1 MLEKQLTG
9 NRYVLDINVMAI
21 YLVENHPGN
30 KYISTIIDNAI
41 SKNIELI
48 IFDFLP
54 FRVYWILTSKW
65 KVQKQEAKEAII
77 SFLKLPNL
85 KLVPLNKQDILEAFK
100 KAEAIKHDVYDITYI
115 VLAKKTN
122 ATGIIATDT
131 DFENLCKNE
140 NLQYINPVP
149 KNILKKFSQYK

>member
-1 MLEKQLTG
+1 MPEKLLTG
-9 NRYVLDINVMAI
+9 NRYVLDINTMAI

-30 KYISTIIDNAI
+30 KYVSAVIDDAI
-41 SKNIELI
+41 SKNIELL

-54 FRVYWILTSKW
+54 FRVHWILTSKW
-65 KVQKQEAKEAII
+65 KIEKREAREAIT

-85 KLVPLNKQDILEAFK
+85 KLIPLNKQDVLEAFR

-122 ATGIIATDT
+122 ATGIITTDT
-131 DFENLCKNE
+131 DFKDLS
-140 NLQYINPVP
+140 LIH
-149 KNILKKFSQYK
+149 I